1 MCILGQCL
9 YTSHFQGIYEISF
22 SSLTRVRVI
31 CLGVSYISL
40 SSSIVS
46 YITAILYVDPKA
58 PILRW
63 KENFNEVV
71 VFAET
76 GRAGNMNGMAIRTEF
91 YQPVRSR
98 WLSL

>member
-1 MCILGQCL
+1 MLIQK
-9 YTSHFQGIYEISF
+9 
-22 SSLTRVRVI
+22 
-31 CLGVSYISL
+31 
-40 SSSIVS
+40 
-46 YITAILYVDPKA
+46 P

-76 GRAGNMNGMAIRTEF
+76 SRAGNMDRMAIRTEF